1 MSEDITVRVFN
12 QFYNADLVVDASQYD
27 AVYAYFAGLTS
38 NQRVAKTYTE
48 ILFIIANITGEN
60 TLDLLQTFQTN
71 RDSMNALNM
80 ALSMA
85 YYLNTLS
92 PNKTVLY
99 GVNNPIIPNETVQRN
114 IVQ

>member
-12 QFYNADLVVDASQYD
+12 QFYDVDLVVDASQYD
-27 AVYAYFAGLTS
+27 IVYAYFSNLTS
-38 NQRVAKTYTE
+38 NQRIARTYAE
-48 ILFIIANITGEN
+48 ILFIVANITQEN
-60 TLDLLQTFQTN
+60 VLDLLQTFQN
-71 RDSMNALNM
+71 NDDSMNAMNI

-99 GVNNPIIPNETVQRN
+99 GVNNQLIPNETVQRN

>member
-12 QFYNADLVVDASQYD
+12 QFYNLDLVVDASQYD
-27 AVYAYFAGLTS
+27 TVYAYFAGLTT

-48 ILFIIANITGEN
+48 ILFIVANVTQEN
-60 TLDLLQTFQTN
+60 VLDLLQTFQN
-71 RDSMNALNM
+71 QDGMNAMNM

-99 GVNNPIIPNETVQRN
+99 GVNNPLVPNETVQRN